1 MSFFLGG
8 GTGGNL
14 PVRDMWICILP
25 KSVRSSLQPS
35 INFSVFLP
43 TSRPEYKC
51 FFLGFFEVKK
61 GFFGLSRLPR
71 VIYVYNANS
80 SVRKRSGFFSRPN
93 PIRLWPALL
102 GSIGLLPPK
111 KEAENAKK
119 EGGEEKRREE
129 KKKRGPAYYL
139 WC

>member
-1 MSFFLGG
+1 MYLLFKDGNPAFFYNNKKNGKTNIKYFFDVIVFFDIFRVSFFWGGGGG

-71 VIYVYNANS
+71 VI
-80 SVRKRSGFFSRPN
+80 
-93 PIRLWPALL
+93 
-102 GSIGLLPPK
+102 SI
-111 KEAENAKK
+111 NI
-119 EGGEEKRREE
+119 
-129 KKKRGPAYYL
+129 
-139 WC
+139 